1 MLQAARAIVVAA
13 AALIAP
19 FAGNW
24 TPLEKWVEPSYM
36 VHRQGV
42 DDYHCESYW
51 LFESDFDTDIG
62 RWVLPAAAGE
72 LAGIHGDGDPAAQR
86 IRRGTMKNWN
96 WHVVGENSKVV
107 WAWVLRRPTHGTV
120 LARTRSEAR
129 SAVKSLFGLD
139 SLPACISLD

>member
-62 RWVLPAAAGE
+62 RWVYR
-72 LAGIHGDGDPAAQR
+72 QR
-86 IRRGTMKNWN
+86 RVSLQEYMATEI
-96 WHVVGENSKVV
+96 
-107 WAWVLRRPTHGTV
+107 PP
-120 LARTRSEAR
+120 RSEY
-129 SAVKSLFGLD
+129 D
-139 SLPACISLD
+139 EEP